1 MENPPNSEVRSAI
14 QTENQHESLLSY
26 PAETLIQLFTATL
39 EKFSYPELF
48 AVLVSP
54 ETPLISTIIR
64 TAIKSKQNAE
74 PFRLSLEQAERR
86 TVILLNNR
94 RKKFARRTWK
104 TQPLFA
110 LEVIRQKYPH
120 YTEEILTAD
129 LILVKPRKRREKFV
143 KRTSEFG
150 LRICQIRKLS
160 GIMKLSDPESPKY
173 YKCCNQI
180 AGYMQGL
187 KNRSPISLQVNY
199 SGESFQYDFPW
210 NSRESDIK
218 AFIAITKKVG
228 SFKELDE
235 QWSSYHSSGK

>member
-1 MENPPNSEVRSAI
+1 MENSRNSKVRSAI
-14 QTENQHESLLSY
+14 KTEHQHEFLLSC
-26 PAETLIQLFTATL
+26 PAETLIRLFTTAL

-48 AVLVSP
+48 EVLASP
-54 ETPLISTIIR
+54 GAPLISIIIR
-64 TAIKSKQNAE
+64 TAIKSKQQAK

-86 TVILLNNR
+86 TVAVENNR
-94 RKKFARRTWK
+94 RKKFASRAWK

-110 LEVIRQKYPH
+110 LEVIRQKYPD
-120 YTEEILTAD
+120 YTEQMLTAD
-129 LILVKPRKRREKFV
+129 LILVKRKKKREKFI

-160 GIMKLSDPESPKY
+160 GMLKLSDPESPEY

-199 SGESFQYDFPW
+199 SGESLQYDFPW